1 MAEQLRFDNDALLCP
16 CCGGCYLH
24 HGAVSTFTRHAEDA
38 DTGIAFRINAGTDGS
53 IYRSTQLTGNP
64 SSRRDG
70 ITIEFTCENCGNT
83 STLGIAQHK
92 GQTFLEWLPNQWS
105 RLDHSKEAT

>member
-1 MAEQLRFDNDALLCP
+1 VAEQLRFNDDTLLCP

-24 HGAVSTFTRHAEDA
+24 HGAVCTFTRHQDA

-53 IYRSTQLTGNP
+53 ICHSTQLNGNP

-70 ITIEFTCENCGNT
+70 ITIEFTCEDCDNT

-92 GQTFLEWLPNQWS
+92 GLTLMEWMPRQWS
-105 RLDHSKEAT
+105 RLRHAREAT